1 MEDKET
7 KGKEYKVFPVWLIV
21 VSCYIVLS
29 TLAAIGRHG
38 FTNMN
43 FNIIP
48 VLLVG
53 IIIIY
58 RVYIKDSRDTDD
70 NGSDRDIDN
79 KVN

>member
-7 KGKEYKVFPVWLIV
+7 KKKKYKVFPVWLIV
-21 VSCYIVLS
+21 MCCYIMLS

-58 RVYIKDSRDTDD
+58 RVYIKDSKDSD
-70 NGSDRDIDN
+70 NSGSDRDIDN

>member
-7 KGKEYKVFPVWLIV
+7 KKKGYKVFPVGLIV
-21 VSCYIVLS
+21 MCCYIMFI
-29 TLAAIGRHG
+29 TLAAIVRHG

-58 RVYIKDSRDTDD
+58 RVYIKDSKDSDN
-70 NGSDRDIDN
+70 NGSDRDIGN

>member
-21 VSCYIVLS
+21 IGCYIVLS

-38 FTNMN
+38 FTNMH

-58 RVYIKDSRDTDD
+58 RVYIKDSKYTDNND
-70 NGSDRDIDN
+70 SDRDIDN

>member
-7 KGKEYKVFPVWLIV
+7 KEKEYKVFPVWLIAMC
-21 VSCYIVLS
+21 CYIALS

-48 VLLVG
+48 VLVVG

-58 RVYIKDSRDTDD
+58 RVYIKDSKDSDN

>member
-21 VSCYIVLS
+21 ICCYIVLS

-58 RVYIKDSRDTDD
+58 RVYIKDSKDTDNND
-70 NGSDRDIDN
+70 SNRDIDN

>member
-1 MEDKET
+1 MKDKET
-7 KGKEYKVFPVWLIV
+7 KEKEYKVFPVWLIAMC
-21 VSCYIVLS
+21 CYIVLS

-58 RVYIKDSRDTDD
+58 RVYVKDSRGIDD
-70 NGSDRDIDN
+70 RESDGDIDN